1 MNGFTLKI
9 IAMIS
14 MIFDHTGYLIF
25 NKLSPLNYIGRL
37 AFPIFAF
44 EIGQGYTHTKN
55 LKKYFLRL
63 FIFALISQ
71 IPFQLFLKVLK
82 SPFSLNIFFTLFLG
96 LLSIYTY
103 NLCKKNKF
111 ISIISVVCIS
121 TIAELLNVDYGW
133 YGIVVIFIFY
143 ILQNKKQLQN
153 IAFIF
158 TALGNYLVKIITYGF
173 HIEYIYLF
181 IFTCFSLFFINLY
194 NGKKGKNIKFIFY
207 LFYPLHLII
216 IYTLWLLKS

>member
-1 MNGFTLKI
+1 MSGFTLKI

-25 NKLSPLNYIGRL
+25 NELSPLNYIGRF

-44 EIGQGYTHTKN
+44 EIGQGFTHTKN

-82 SPFSLNIFFTLFLG
+82 SSFSLNIFFTLFLG
-96 LLSIYTY
+96 LLSLYTY

-111 ISIISVVCIS
+111 IALTSVLCISII
-121 TIAELLNVDYGW
+121 AYFLHVDYGW
-133 YGIVVIFIFY
+133 YGILIIFILY
-143 ILQNKKQLQN
+143 IFQEKKLCQV
-153 IAFIF
+153 ISFILA
-158 TALGNYLVKIITYGF
+158 TLINYLIKIITNGF
-173 HIEYIYLF
+173 YFEYIYLF
-181 IFTCFSLFFINLY
+181 IFTCFSLFFINFY
-194 NGKKGKNIKFIFY
+194 NGKKGKNVKFIFY

-216 IYTLWLLKS
+216 IYKISDLFC